1 MKIPKLGVNIDHVAT
16 VRQARRTFEPD
27 PVTAA
32 ALATLGGAEVITA
45 HLREDRRHINDRD
58 LRLLRETVFTK
69 LNLEMACVPEIVSIA
84 LKTRPEQVTLV
95 PEKRAEVTTE
105 GGLDVARSRPPLARD
120 IARLKKQGI
129 LVSLFIDADL
139 GQVRASAELRRRR
152 RRTPHRPLCE
162 CARRTGADA
171 APGAAVAGS
180 RRGRPAPAARQRR
193 SRTHLCERARAR
205 RSAARRRAPHRP
217 QPHRARGDGRH
228 GARRPRDVR
237 ADRSLCKEDLTF
249 PAKEVSDTCSKVRSS
264 P

>member
-69 LNLEMACVPEIVSIA
+69 LNLEMACVPEIVGIA

-139 GQVRASAELRRRR
+139 GQVRASAER
-152 RRTPHRPLCE
+152 
-162 CARRTGADA
+162 GADA
-171 APGAAVAGS
+171 VELHTGPYANARGEPAQTRHLERLLRAAEEAA
-180 RRGRPAPAARQRR
+180 PAPAARQRR
-193 SRTHLCERARAR
+193 SWAHLYERARAR
-205 RSAARRRAPHRP
+205 RSAARRRTPHRP
-217 QPHRARGDGRH
+217 QPHRSRGDGRH

-237 ADRSLCKEDLTF
+237 ADRSLCEENLKF
-249 PAKEVSDTCSKVRSS
+249 PAKEVSDTCSKARLS